1 MMFSYWSW
9 RILTIWGHH
18 GLLRYY
24 ITQNVNHSQF
34 RSLRDTAFWLAEAC
48 TCLAS
53 ARLCPIVMEWKSET
67 IITKYVFFA
76 LFVFV
81 YSIFVWQSNLR
92 LVKTNE
98 DKGVSSSVL
107 ISPCVGFHAWLSIE
121 KRCRLVL
128 SACPFATKSD
138 MAVWPK
144 TFASAEMAM
153 IACDSHS

>member
-1 MMFSYWSW
+1 MRRVNKNSSK
-9 RILTIWGHH
+9 
-18 GLLRYY
+18 LRQ
-24 ITQNVNHSQF
+24 TLFQ
-34 RSLRDTAFWLAEAC
+34 
-48 TCLAS
+48 
-53 ARLCPIVMEWKSET
+53 LCPIVMEWKSET

-107 ISPCVGFHAWLSIE
+107 ISPCVGFHAWLSIG

-138 MAVWPK
+138 MAAWPK

-153 IACDSHS
+153 IACDSHSQLQWVASTSTHLLLEQCFFLSDTSHE